1 MMTIIGTGHVFNISE
16 PIMFIV
22 KHIWPDCVLVELDT
36 KRAGQAKDVG
46 PDDSEEDLWLYRHT
60 VKYQA
65 KMAKKQKTRV
75 GNELLTAA
83 QMGRLLEAEVG
94 FIDVDARKYMNRAWA
109 EMSAMEK
116 FRYKLSTIRDAIGG
130 EKEARHSVEEYSANE
145 EKTMAV
151 MRKKYPTL
159 MRVLIDERNEYMAE
173 QIRGYVGRYKEI
185 VVVVG
190 DAHVEGIASILNDP
204 ELRKIRLTDVINK
217 EKLDKIRAEVW
228 NRKRED
234 DES

>member
-1 MMTIIGTGHVFNISE
+1 MTIIGTGHVFNISE

-36 KRAGQAKDVG
+36 KRAGESKDTE
-46 PDDSEEDLWLYRHT
+46 PNDPEEDLWLYRHT
-60 VKYQA
+60 VRYQA
-65 KMAKKQKTRV
+65 KMAGKQKTRV

-109 EMSAMEK
+109 EMSAAER
-116 FRYKLSTIRDAIGG
+116 FRYRLSTIRDTLGG
-130 EKEARHSVEEYSANE
+130 QKEVRRSVEEYSANE
-145 EKTMAV
+145 DRTMAV
-151 MRKKYPTL
+151 MRKRYPTL
-159 MRVLIDERNEYMAE
+159 MRVLIDERNEYMAQ
-173 QIRGYVGRYKEI
+173 QIRSYVGRYKEI

-190 DAHVEGIASILNDP
+190 DAHVEGISSILSDL
-204 ELRKIRLTDVINK
+204 EIRKIRLTDVINK

-228 NRKRED
+228 NRGRED